1 MTAPRVSVIIPA
13 YRAQATLPLVL
24 SALEPHVL
32 AAAHEVVVVDSGGSD
47 DGPPADQRPTWV
59 RSVSLS
65 RRAFAGRARNLGAS
79 IARGQLLAFLD
90 ADAVPEP
97 GWLDE
102 LERALTPRIELVA
115 GAVLNGTPQ
124 SRWGTAEYMLE
135 FLEWVPRRTARLEHA
150 AGCNLLIRR
159 AAFERSG
166 GFPED
171 MRAGED
177 TVFSVGFAAGG
188 TLAFAPQAQVSHL
201 NRCEARDVLANQRR
215 LGAAWVQ
222 VCVRV
227 SLPGAALAAPYFAPV
242 AVGGRLW
249 AVVKQ
254 LRRYPIRPGRLI
266 WHAPMLLAGLVAWGA
281 GVAWPPRNRAPT
293 VDSSEWTSSSA

>member
-1 MTAPRVSVIIPA
+1 MIIPA

-32 AAAHEVVVVDSGGSD
+32 AAAHEVVVVDSDGSEN
-47 DGPPADQRPTWV
+47 GVPPDQRPSWV
-59 RSVSLS
+59 RSVSAP
-65 RRAFAGRARNLGAS
+65 RRAFPGGARNLGAS
-79 IARGQLLAFLD
+79 VAHGDLLAFLD

-102 LERALTPRIELVA
+102 LQRALTPRVELVA
-115 GAVLNGTPQ
+115 GAILNGTPQ

-135 FLEWVPRRTARLEHA
+135 FLEWVPRRAARLEHA
-150 AGCNLLIRR
+150 AGCNLLITRG
-159 AAFERSG
+159 AFERSG

-177 TVFSVGFAAGG
+177 TVFSVSFAAGG
-188 TLAFAPQAQVSHL
+188 TLAFAPRAQVSHL
-201 NRCEARDVLANQRR
+201 NRCGARAVLANQRR

-222 VCVRV
+222 VCGRV
-227 SLPGAALAAPYFAPV
+227 SLPGAALAAPYLAPA

-254 LRRYPIRPGRLI
+254 LRHYPSRPGRLV
-266 WHAPMLLAGLVAWGA
+266 WHAPMVLAGLVAWGV
-281 GVAWPPRNRAPT
+281 GVAWPPRKHLPT
-293 VDSSEWTSSSA
+293 VGS